1 MSSSV
6 SPTIRTATDA
16 ATRGAAARG
25 AAADVLTAVVFR
37 EILKP
42 LANGLGPFGEMA
54 VGSLADAIFVRPK
67 R

>member
-6 SPTIRTATDA
+6 SPTIRTATD
-16 ATRGAAARG
+16 AAARG

>member
-1 MSSSV
+1 MSNSV
-6 SPTIRTATDA
+6 SPTIHAATDPA
-16 ATRGAAARG
+16 ARDAAAG
-25 AAADVLTAVVFR
+25 VLTAIVFR

-54 VGSLADAIFVRPK
+54 VGSVADALFVRPK